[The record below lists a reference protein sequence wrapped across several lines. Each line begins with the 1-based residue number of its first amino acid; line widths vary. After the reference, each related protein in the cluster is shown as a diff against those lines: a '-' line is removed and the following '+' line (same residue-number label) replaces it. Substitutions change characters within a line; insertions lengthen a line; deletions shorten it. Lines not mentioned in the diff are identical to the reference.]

1 MRVLALNFLFQHCF
15 CLSHSLSSYRVSL
28 FGLLLRLFCMICLSA
43 PSFTR
48 NLLNSV
54 IGNKF
59 LTNVTE
65 ENCIV
70 VTS

>member
-1 MRVLALNFLFQHCF
+1 MHVLALNFSCQHCF
-15 CLSHSLSSYRVSL
+15 YLSHPLSSYRFSL
-28 FGLLLRLFCMICLSA
+28 FGLLLRLFFMSCLSA
-43 PSFTR
+43 LSFTS
-48 NLLNSV
+48 NLLNNV

-65 ENCIV
+65 EDCIA